1 MWKTKRNADEII
13 AEHALRPA
21 SSRRSWRTIG
31 AAAAIGLAS
40 LVSAG
45 PAAAQEPTSFK
56 FAGSPTWFGQVP
68 IMVAIDQGYF
78 TDEGLDVEF
87 TTILSS
93 YDRIAALTAGSVEFS
108 NLGRVAVISEMA
120 RGNEAFYFVAN
131 VDDSPGNEG
140 CWGRPG
146 VESIADLRGRKVAA
160 NSSAEITM
168 TLLLRT
174 EGMTQSDIEFVNL
187 PANEMAP
194 ALARGDVEAAC
205 VWQPLLDGLKD
216 AAPDGKLLGTDMQ
229 TEFYE
234 QFKTMAAP
242 DIVIMRRDLVDNHP
256 GQAAKLVSAM
266 FRGADFARENPEET
280 AKIVAHYF
288 NREPDEL
295 VESIRGFEYFGKEGW
310 TGHMELHTR
319 QMQALADLIY
329 ELGKI
334 GDRPDVTQWAK
345 TDFIPQ

>member
-1 MWKTKRNADEII
+1 MWKMNWNADKTFAGQEP
-13 AEHALRPA
+13 APA
-21 SSRRSWRTIG
+21 SSRRAWRAIG

-40 LVSAG
+40 LVSSG
-45 PAAAQEPTSFK
+45 PAAAQAPTSFK
-56 FAGSPTWFGQVP
+56 FAASPTWFGQVP

-78 TDEGLDVEF
+78 TEEGLDVEF

-93 YDRIAALTAGSVEFS
+93 YDRISALTAGSVEFS

-120 RGNEAFYFVAN
+120 RGNDAFYFVAN

-140 CWGRPG
+140 CWARPG

-160 NSSAEITM
+160 NSSAEITL
-168 TLLLRT
+168 TLLLRG
-174 EGMTQSDIEFVNL
+174 EGMTQSDIEFINL

-205 VWQPLLDGLKD
+205 VWQPLLDGLRD

-234 QFKTMAAP
+234 QFKTMASP
-242 DIVIMRRDLVDNHP
+242 DIIIMRRDLVDDHP
-256 GQAAKLVSAM
+256 EQAAKLVSAM
-266 FRGADFARENPEET
+266 FRGADFARENPEEA

-288 NREPDEL
+288 NREPADL
-295 VESIRGFEYFGKEGW
+295 VESIRGFQYFGQEGW
-310 TGHMELHTR
+310 PEHMDLHTR

-329 ELGKI
+329 DLGKI
-334 GDRPDVTQWAK
+334 GERPDVTQWAK
-345 TDFIPQ
+345 TDFIAR

>member
-1 MWKTKRNADEII
+1 MWNTQRNADETI
-13 AEHALRPA
+13 AEQAPHPA
-21 SSRRSWRTIG
+21 PPKRNWRTI
-31 AAAAIGLAS
+31 ATAAAIGLTS

-45 PAAAQEPTSFK
+45 SAAAQAPTSFK
-56 FAGSPTWFGQVP
+56 FAASPTWFGQVP

-78 TDEGLDVEF
+78 TDEGLNVEF

-140 CWGRPG
+140 CWARPG

-168 TLLLRT
+168 TLLLRK
-174 EGMTQSDIEFVNL
+174 EGMTQADIEFVNL

-205 VWQPLLDGLKD
+205 VWQPLLDGLKE

-229 TEFYE
+229 TDFYE

-256 GQAAKLVSAM
+256 EQAAKLVSAM
-266 FRGADFARENPEET
+266 FKGANFARENPEET

-288 NREPDEL
+288 NREPGEL
-295 VESIRGFEYFGKEGW
+295 VESIRGFQYFGNDDW
-310 TGHMELHTR
+310 VGHMELHTR
-319 QMQALADLIY
+319 QMQALADLIHD
-329 ELGKI
+329 LGKI
-334 GDRPDVTQWAK
+334 GERPDVAKWAK
-345 TDFIPQ
+345 TDFIPR